1 VWRAHAARCR
11 TTTHGSEQLL
21 NLLFILAVP
30 PGCQTWSFHLVLAR
44 PNCVEKLHVAHCPR
58 VIMQPCAEQ
67 TQPCAEQTRLCAQL
81 IQPCA
86 EPTQPCA
93 EPARPALR
101 RANPAMCRTKPASLP
116 GCGGLWFARCAG
128 QCCRDLSLCAPG
140 RGICARWGKASRRTG
155 QTRQTVFS
163 PTGGTKIMPNGPA
176 NAKPF
181 THRWGGRDALIC
193 ARQRKPRADTAGHQ
207 PSLSA
212 PRRGWQ
218 GRTKPPQGDGI
229 LYWHRS
235 HFGSRYKTGCCGHAG
250 LFALSLVRSLPAARK
265 RH

>member
-1 VWRAHAARCR
+1 LCARLAVWRAHAARCR

-163 PTGGTKIMPNGPA
+163 PHRGHKNHAERARQCKTLYPPVGGEGRVDLRPA
-176 NAKPF
+176 TQAACG
-181 THRWGGRDALIC
+181 HRGASALIERAP
-193 ARQRKPRADTAGHQ
+193 ARLAGAHKT
-207 PSLSA
+207 A
-212 PRRGWQ
+212 PRR
-218 GRTKPPQGDGI
+218 
-229 LYWHRS
+229 WHPLL
-235 HFGSRYKTGCCGHAG
+235 A
-250 LFALSLVRSLPAARK
+250 P
-265 RH
+265 